1 MRGINASIVDEEG
14 AVGLGGHEA
23 KALEMRRKPVKPRL
37 WRLLESI
44 QGLAQEADIIG
55 MSFVDEA
62 GGLLIVHCLREIA
75 VEKGVLDVELVNWPV
90 ASSCQVQDGADG
102 RLLYNQRECLV
113 EVEAGALREASDHP
127 ASLAALQGAVGIVLV
142 LEDPLATDDIGIA
155 WTRN

>member
-1 MRGINASIVDEEG
+1 MVE
-14 AVGLGGHEA
+14 
-23 KALEMRRKPVKPRL
+23 ALEMHRKPVKPRL

-75 VEKGVLDVELVNWPV
+75 VEKGVLDVELVNWLV
-90 ASSCQVQDGADG
+90 ASSSQVQDGADG

-113 EVEAGALREASDHP
+113 EVEAGR
-127 ASLAALQGAVGIVLV
+127 
-142 LEDPLATDDIGIA
+142 
-155 WTRN
+155 